1 MRVTRRKVLIGIP
14 AVLIGLP
21 VLLILIYGVVPVP
34 VTPLMLMRDA
44 PMDKDWVS
52 IEEIAPALQWAVIV
66 SEDKRFCTHRGIDWT
81 EMSKVLDELQETGA
95 ASRGA
100 STITMQVV
108 KNLYLWPAR
117 SRIRKVIEI
126 PMAVMMDFLL
136 SKRRILEL
144 YLNIAEWGDGIYG
157 AEAAARRHF
166 NVSAKDLTRNQAA
179 RLVAVLPNPL
189 ERNPAN
195 PDAATQA
202 RADKIAG
209 DLYRAPAEL
218 WGCL

>member
-1 MRVTRRKVLIGIP
+1 
-14 AVLIGLP
+14 
-21 VLLILIYGVVPVP
+21 
-34 VTPLMLMRDA
+34 
-44 PMDKDWVS
+44 
-52 IEEIAPALQWAVIV
+52 
-66 SEDKRFCTHRGIDWT
+66 
-81 EMSKVLDELQETGA
+81 
-95 ASRGA
+95 
-100 STITMQVV
+100 
-108 KNLYLWPAR
+108 

-195 PDAATQA
+195 PDASTRG

-209 DLYRAPAEL
+209 DLYRAPADL

>member
-1 MRVTRRKVLIGIP
+1 MRVTRRKLLIGIP

-44 PMDKDWVS
+44 PIEKDWVS
-52 IEEIAPALQWAVIV
+52 IDNIAPALQHAVIV
-66 SEDKRFCTHRGIDWT
+66 SEDQRFCTHSGIDWT
-81 EMSKVLDELQETGA
+81 EMSKVLDELQETGE

-108 KNLYLWPAR
+108 KNLYLWPSR
-117 SRIRKVIEI
+117 SRVRKAIEI
-126 PMAVMMDFLL
+126 PLAVMMDFLL
-136 SKRRILEL
+136 TKRRILEL

-157 AEAAARRHF
+157 AEAAAQRHF
-166 NVSAKDLTRNQAA
+166 NVSAKALTRQQAA

-189 ERNPAN
+189 ERDPARPSN
-195 PDAATQA
+195 AVQS
-202 RADKIAG
+202 RANKIAN
-209 DLYRAPAEL
+209 DLYRAPATL
-218 WGCL
+218 WDCL

>member
-1 MRVTRRKVLIGIP
+1 
-14 AVLIGLP
+14 
-21 VLLILIYGVVPVP
+21 
-34 VTPLMLMRDA
+34 
-44 PMDKDWVS
+44 
-52 IEEIAPALQWAVIV
+52 
-66 SEDKRFCTHRGIDWT
+66 
-81 EMSKVLDELQETGA
+81 MSKVLDELQETGA

-195 PDAATQA
+195 PDASTRG

-209 DLYRAPAEL
+209 DLYRAPADL